1 MSWTISIIIAIKTT
15 KTGHWSTTLID
26 ITSIN
31 KFMAILY
38 FNSLDTYLD
47 VKSVIFFAYSSR
59 SQLYQGIGWKMLNTY
74 GLLFSIFFNQL
85 SNLIKDSEWS
95 MPFVILMIFIGFQ
108 VNFFSFF
115 LFVSPF
121 IHSYYLLQISFGRK
135 KKRKQFQLYTNNELV
150 VIIIIVVQIDCWTFW
165 LLAPDVLLSFFF
177 ALSAWPH
184 THLLSSFSL
193 LWLVLVYSKKML
205 IMNMN
210 KRNGGKN
217 HDYFG
222 GPLLYFKYKP
232 VFCFFSYLFF

>member
-1 MSWTISIIIAIKTT
+1 MVCSS
-15 KTGHWSTTLID
+15 LFF
-26 ITSIN
+26 SIN
-31 KFMAILY
+31 CQIWSKIANEVCLL
-38 FNSLDTYLD
+38 SSWWYLL
-47 VKSVIFFAYSSR
+47 VFRWIFFHFFY
-59 SQLYQGIGWKMLNTY
+59 
-74 GLLFSIFFNQL
+74 LLVHS
-85 SNLIKDSEWS
+85 
-95 MPFVILMIFIGFQ
+95 
-108 VNFFSFF
+108 
-115 LFVSPF
+115 F
-121 IHSYYLLQISFGRK
+121 IHIICYKYLLGG
-135 KKRKQFQLYTNNELV
+135 KRKENNFNYTQTMNL
-150 VIIIIVVQIDCWTFW
+150 
-165 LLAPDVLLSFFF
+165 LLSLLLSYKSIAEHSGCWRLMFCCLFFF

>member
-1 MSWTISIIIAIKTT
+1 MNNINYHCHKNNKNWSLINHPDSYHKYQQVHGHFIFQLSW
-15 KTGHWSTTLID
+15 
-26 ITSIN
+26 
-31 KFMAILY
+31 
-38 FNSLDTYLD
+38 YLSWCEIGD
-47 VKSVIFFAYSSR
+47 FFAYSFR
-59 SQLYQGIGWKMLNTY
+59 SQLYQGIGWKMLYTY

-135 KKRKQFQLYTNNELV
+135 KKRKEFQLYTNNELV